1 MNNLTKYSA
10 HRYSNQVVQG
20 LRLVTINH
28 ILGHV
33 QFSDGK
39 QSNRSGTIKPASQ
52 SWPDNNFKSKENP
65 KISRNSKRDGQTW
78 IQWIQSMWHMCVLC
92 VIPLE
97 NGVLFPE
104 YFQSVSIIFPC
115 HIAIL
120 WNWTKLCKLD
130 ILFLQYC
137 LQYFQNTSIL
147 WKRSNYFQYI
157 VVIFIICTW
166 EFYWNDMPLAWVTRE
181 IRHSVP
187 GCTVVWIWPKTKLL
201 FIW

>member
-130 ILFLQYC
+130 ILFLFFFFSNIVSNISKILPY
-137 LQYFQNTSIL
+137 YGRGPIIFSI
-147 WKRSNYFQYI
+147 
-157 VVIFIICTW
+157 
-166 EFYWNDMPLAWVTRE
+166 
-181 IRHSVP
+181 
-187 GCTVVWIWPKTKLL
+187 
-201 FIW
+201 